1 MSGAKGGVAKLI
13 HDDKPRAVYT
23 HCYEHALNLSVGDT
37 VKQCR
42 VMRSA
47 LETVYEISTLI

>member
-13 HDDKPRAVYT
+13 NDDEPRTVYT
-23 HCYEHALNLSVGDT
+23 HCYEHALNLSAGNT

-47 LETVYEISTLI
+47 LETVYDISSLI